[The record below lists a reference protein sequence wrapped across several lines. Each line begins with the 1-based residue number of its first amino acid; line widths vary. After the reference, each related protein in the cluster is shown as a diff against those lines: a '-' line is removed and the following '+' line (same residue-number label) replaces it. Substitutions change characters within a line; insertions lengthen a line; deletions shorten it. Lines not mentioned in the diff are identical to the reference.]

1 MPSNLILDL
10 FYNEIIIEAQVGRI
24 DAFFMMNLIFE
35 VSINNK
41 QITKTSVG
49 YEDVIIRNCVGDIG
63 TFFTEEEWNNIGY
76 ELAEGGSYYRTKK

>member
-1 MPSNLILDL
+1 MTKSPFYKRITIIKKGKEQVGDTMPSNLILDL
-10 FYNEIIIEAQVGRI
+10 FYNDIIIEAQVGRI

-49 YEDVIIRNCVGDIG
+49 Y
-63 TFFTEEEWNNIGY
+63 
-76 ELAEGGSYYRTKK
+76 